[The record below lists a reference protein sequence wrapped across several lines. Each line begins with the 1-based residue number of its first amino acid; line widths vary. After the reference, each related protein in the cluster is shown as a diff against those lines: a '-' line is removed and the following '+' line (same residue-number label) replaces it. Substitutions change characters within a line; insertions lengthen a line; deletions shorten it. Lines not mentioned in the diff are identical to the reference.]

1 MSGHVHSHEMLHSL
15 DTSRGP
21 PGSGSHRGNADEAVA
36 ISALYRP
43 LVPADFSRDV
53 LAARPEVLGVIPIWG
68 ITWSDLGSPARV
80 LRVRR
85 QLEPR
90 LLELAQA

>member
-1 MSGHVHSHEMLHSL
+1 MSGHVHSHEALHIL

-21 PGSGSHRGNADEAVA
+21 PGSGGDRENADEAVA
-36 ISALYRP
+36 ISALYRRR
-43 LVPADFSRDV
+43 VPADFSRDV
-53 LAARPEVLGVIPIWG
+53 LAARPKALGVIPIWG
-68 ITWSDLGSPARV
+68 VSWSDLGSPARV

-90 LLELAQA
+90 LLGLAQA